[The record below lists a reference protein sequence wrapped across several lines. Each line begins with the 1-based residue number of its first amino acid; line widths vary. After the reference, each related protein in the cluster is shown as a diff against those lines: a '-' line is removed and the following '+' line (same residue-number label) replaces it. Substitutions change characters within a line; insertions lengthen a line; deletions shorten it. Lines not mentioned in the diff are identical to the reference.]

1 MGAVATL
8 RHSALPQTPPG
19 RRRLALAGA
28 AALGLAALVSLG
40 GCGSKPAA
48 RTPPDPTGRSD
59 VADLALRD
67 LLIPVDG
74 VRRDQLRNSFRSAR
88 SHGAHEAIDILAPRG
103 TPVRAVE
110 DGRIVRMS
118 SNRAGGITL
127 YQADAEGRYLYYYAH
142 LERYAPDLAEGQR
155 VRRGDPLGQVGSSG
169 NAPADTPHLHFAIYR
184 ADPGGKRWPGPAINP
199 FAVWRGAAEASLGD
213 PR

>member
-8 RHSALPQTPPG
+8 NGTARG

-28 AALGLAALVSLG
+28 LVLALPALVTLG
-40 GCGSKPAA
+40 GCGSKPVNQA
-48 RTPPDPTGRSD
+48 PPDPTGRSD
-59 VADLALRD
+59 VAELALRD

-74 VRRDQLRNSFRSAR
+74 VRPDQLRNSFRSAR
-88 SHGAHEAIDILAPRG
+88 SRGAHEAIDILAPRG

-127 YQADAEGRYLYYYAH
+127 YQTDAGERFIYYYAH

-155 VRRGDPLGQVGSSG
+155 VRRGDLLGLVGSSG
-169 NAPADTPHLHFAIYR
+169 NAPADTPHLHFAIHR
-184 ADPGGKRWPGPAINP
+184 ADPTGKRWLGPAINP

-213 PR
+213 SR

>member
-1 MGAVATL
+1 MATL
-8 RHSALPQTPPG
+8 NGPPH
-19 RRRLALAGA
+19 RPRRLALAA
-28 AALGLAALVSLG
+28 ALSLGLAAVVGLA

-48 RTPPDPTGRSD
+48 KTPPDPTGRSD
-59 VADLALRD
+59 VAELALRD

-74 VRRDQLRNSFRSAR
+74 VRPDQLRNSFRSAR
-88 SHGAHEAIDILAPRG
+88 SRGAHEAIDILAPRG

-110 DGRIVRMS
+110 DGRIVRLS
-118 SNRAGGITL
+118 SNRAGGITI
-127 YQADAEGRYLYYYAH
+127 YQADAGERYLYYYAH

-155 VRRGDPLGQVGSSG
+155 VRRGDLLGLVGSSG
-169 NAPADTPHLHFAIYR
+169 NAPADAPHLHFAIHR
-184 ADPGGKRWPGPAINP
+184 IDPGGRRWPGPAINP

>member
-1 MGAVATL
+1 MATL
-8 RHSALPQTPPG
+8 NGTARG

-28 AALGLAALVSLG
+28 LVLALPALVTLG
-40 GCGSKPAA
+40 GCGSKPVNPAA
-48 RTPPDPTGRSD
+48 PDPTGRSD
-59 VADLALRD
+59 VAELALRD

-74 VRRDQLRNSFRSAR
+74 VRPDQLRNSFRSAR
-88 SHGAHEAIDILAPRG
+88 SRGAHEAIDILAPRG

-110 DGRIVRMS
+110 DGRIVKMS

-127 YQADAEGRYLYYYAH
+127 YQMDAGERYLYYYAH

-155 VRRGDPLGQVGSSG
+155 VRRGDLLGLVGSSG
-169 NAPADTPHLHFAIYR
+169 NASAQAPHLHFAIHR
-184 ADPGGKRWPGPAINP
+184 IDPSGRRWPGTAINP
-199 FAVWRGAAEASLGD
+199 FAVWRGMAEASLGD